1 MIHEVSGDI
10 LLTEAQAIAHGIAP
24 NDHFDSGL
32 ALSLRQDWPAL
43 YKDFRHFLHTNHPKP
58 GGLWAW
64 AGAGGKRV
72 INLFTQEPAPGEHAK
87 PGQATYANLNH
98 CLRELYKFVLA
109 EGIKSLALPRLGTGV
124 GGLSWAEVQ
133 PVIQSELRNRI
144 YRREQRERSQRT
156 FRAYPWWKKK
166 FQREFGQVLL
176 ALFPLF
182 APVI

>member
-10 LLTEAQAIAHGIAP
+10 LLTEAQAIALGIAP

-72 INLFTQEPAPGEHAK
+72 INLFTQEPRARRTRQTGPGD
-87 PGQATYANLNH
+87 
-98 CLRELYKFVLA
+98 LR
-109 EGIKSLALPRLGTGV
+109 
-124 GGLSWAEVQ
+124 
-133 PVIQSELRNRI
+133 QS
-144 YRREQRERSQRT
+144 Q
-156 FRAYPWWKKK
+156 
-166 FQREFGQVLL
+166 
-176 ALFPLF
+176 PLF
-182 APVI
+182 A